1 MATSG
6 QEINAETARWLAD
19 TVRSVLRDQLD
30 EAARLDSKA
39 RELIGFSGLV
49 LALLAAAIVRAGVL
63 AGLEAILFGA
73 GASLAVLLLGLAA
86 GFAIFAVAAPGDGD
100 DYYLK
105 LDAGSARQLI
115 DDPETLASEPWV
127 SQVRE
132 AVPLVDALEHNA
144 KVLEREQLRV
154 SQAYVLFA
162 SGLGAAIIAILALV
176 PAAL

>member
-30 EAARLDSKA
+30 EAARL
-39 RELIGFSGLV
+39 
-49 LALLAAAIVRAGVL
+49 
-63 AGLEAILFGA
+63 
-73 GASLAVLLLGLAA
+73 
-86 GFAIFAVAAPGDGD
+86 
-100 DYYLK
+100 
-105 LDAGSARQLI
+105 
-115 DDPETLASEPWV
+115 
-127 SQVRE
+127 RE